1 MDFLSMILGTRGRFD
16 AVGRTALRAS
26 VPALLSLLFG
36 AITVGCAS
44 QPELPLAHVD
54 LPRMYGDWYIVAT
67 IPNWFEKGMVAPRDS
82 FSGRPDG
89 DIREDFYVRRAS
101 FAAPE
106 KHYVVHDW
114 VRANSG
120 NAHWR
125 VQVAWPIDLPFL
137 VLYVDPNYQYAL
149 FGEQDRALGWIY
161 ARSPVISE
169 PDYRELL
176 ARFSAVGYDAERFR
190 KVIQT
195 PEQIGRPGFWNEGI
209 DR

>member
-1 MDFLSMILGTRGRFD
+1 MVV
-16 AVGRTALRAS
+16 VGRIARRSSVAALRWF
-26 VPALLSLLFG
+26 VFGALL
-36 AITVGCAS
+36 VGCAS
-44 QPELPLAHVD
+44 QSELPLAHVD

-67 IPNWFEKGMVAPRDS
+67 IPNWFERGMVAPRDS
-82 FSGRPDG
+82 FSPRADR
-89 DIREDFYVRRAS
+89 DIQEDFYVRHGS
-101 FAAPE
+101 FGAPE
-106 KHYVVHDW
+106 RHYVVHDW
-114 VRANSG
+114 VRANSD

-125 VQVAWPIDLPFL
+125 VQIAWPIDLPFL
-137 VLYVDPNYQYAL
+137 VLYVDSNYQYAL

-169 PDYRELL
+169 LEYRELL